1 MAEIKNSVL
10 LNSILNCTDGL
21 CEENG
26 CSSQTADYI
35 IAAALSVME
44 APESE
49 AYDED
54 ELLRTKDL
62 LSRFDYTSEK
72 KDELIQRWAG
82 KTIPLNDKIALAAK
96 KKSAEEQVK
105 KENRTEITAV
115 DLLELI
121 LSGSKRPQ
129 GNAEEGTVDK
139 GTEKAQTEN
148 MTEEVQAAG
157 NEIQGEKNKPAT
169 MTSIIE
175 RASGIQRE
183 LQTSILGQQ
192 HAVNAVAS
200 GIFQAELRTAVE
212 NNRKLPRA
220 TFLLAG
226 PPGVGKTFLAEETA
240 RVLGLPFYRFDM
252 SEYTDTTSQME
263 LAGTPENYAGSKE
276 GLLTGF
282 VRKNPRCVLLFDE
295 IEKTTLKVIHLFLQV
310 LDAGRLRDLM
320 TNKEVDF
327 SNAIL
332 FFTTNA
338 GRRLYEDKQT
348 EDLSSLSREVILDAL
363 RNEVNPQTGEP
374 FFPEAICSRFA
385 SGSVVVLNHLQAH
398 HLYQLAQRQLYRHA
412 DDIEKALGIDVEIS
426 PETVSAI
433 VFAEGASADAR
444 TVKGRADAFISGEL
458 YELYQLLSEEDI
470 NKSESIKKIRFD
482 VDLENAPEDVA
493 GLFRPTGEMHVLAY
507 TSKTVKTSENCT
519 FKPEMHY
526 VSSYP
531 EVEDVL
537 ENYDIDYMLFDV
549 FAGTNGAETDLLNWE
564 DVQTSER
571 SFLNLFMAEHPA
583 IPIIILESDSNR
595 LSEVE
600 KISYLRKG
608 VRGFINFDSEDLP
621 KRIEELSK
629 EVFQQNCMA
638 RLARSNA
645 LLSYE
650 TSQKADATMEE
661 AEIRLFDLK
670 LEKAIKGEDADNIM
684 SLLSTPDET
693 FDDVIGAD
701 EAKSELRYFV
711 EYMKAPKEFRRKGVS
726 APKGILLY
734 GPPGT
739 GKTMLARAFAAE
751 AGATF
756 IATEGNQ
763 FAKKYVGEGAE
774 MVHRLFAIARRYAP
788 SILFV
793 DEIDTIARKRTGNDS
808 DVSRESENILTAF
821 FAEMDGFSTDTDKPV
836 FVLGATNYQVD
847 GSSSM
852 SLDPAMLRRFD
863 RSILVDLP
871 DKENRKRYL
880 ANRISE
886 TPLFDVSEAEIE
898 NIADRTTGMSIAQL
912 SSMIDMA
919 IRTAVRKG
927 HEIIDDNILDD
938 VLETFK
944 NGEKLEWSHETAL
957 RTARHEAGH
966 TLVSWILGEK
976 PSFVTISSRADYGGY
991 MQFADS
997 EKHMG
1002 YTKKQ
1007 LLNRV
1012 KAALGG
1018 RAAELIYYGTEEGL
1032 STGASGD
1039 LASATEIVT
1048 KMLTVF
1054 GMFEDFGI
1062 AAVSMT
1068 EDRKREEVIEKTN
1081 EILSGQMKEATLIIK
1096 ENKKAID
1103 QMVNQLLASNSMNGE
1118 AIDKLFNDL
1127 NIKQ

>member
-1 MAEIKNSVL
+1 MAQIKTSRL
-10 LNSILNCTDGL
+10 LSSILKYTDGL
-21 CEENG
+21 CEENK

-35 IAAALSVME
+35 IAAALSVTE
-44 APESE
+44 ADDSDL
-49 AYDED
+49 YDID
-54 ELLRTKDL
+54 ELTRTKAL
-62 LSRFDYTSEK
+62 LLQFDYTPEK
-72 KDELIQRWAG
+72 KEELILKWAG
-82 KTIPLNDKIALAAK
+82 KNIPFNDKIALAAK
-96 KKSAEEQVK
+96 KKSAEEQAK
-105 KENRTEITAV
+105 KENRAEITAV
-115 DLLELI
+115 DLLALI
-121 LSGSKRPQ
+121 LSGSKRSQ
-129 GNAEEGTVDK
+129 ENAEEEKTSKEAEHSTTETV
-139 GTEKAQTEN
+139 
-148 MTEEVQAAG
+148 TEEIQPAG
-157 NEIQGEKNKPAT
+157 VENREEESEPVT
-169 MTSIIE
+169 MVRIIE
-175 RASGIQRE
+175 RATGIQRE
-183 LQTSILGQQ
+183 LQASVFGQQ
-192 HAVNAVAS
+192 HAVNAVAA
-200 GIFQAELRTAVE
+200 GIFQAELRSAVE
-212 NNRKLPRA
+212 SDRKLPRA

-226 PPGVGKTFLAEETA
+226 PPGVGKTYLAEETA

-252 SEYTDTTSQME
+252 SEYTDATSQME

-282 VRKNPRCVLLFDE
+282 VRKNPRCVILFDE

-374 FFPEAICSRFA
+374 FFPGAICSRFA
-385 SGSVVVLNHLQAH
+385 SGSVVVLNHLKAH
-398 HLYQLAQRQLYRHA
+398 HLYQLAQRQLSGHA
-412 DDIEKALGIDVEIS
+412 DDIEKALGIDVDIS
-426 PETVSAI
+426 PEIVSAI

-444 TVKGRADAFISGEL
+444 TVKGRADSFISSEL
-458 YELYQLLSEEDI
+458 YELYQLLSEEGL
-470 NKSESIKKIRFD
+470 NGAEGVRRIRFN
-482 VDLENAPEDVA
+482 VDLEDAPENVA
-493 GLFRPTGEMHVLAY
+493 SLFRPSGEMHVLAY
-507 TSKTVKTSENCT
+507 TSRMMKISENHT
-519 FKPEMHY
+519 FNPEIHY
-526 VSSYP
+526 VSCYP
-531 EVEDVL
+531 EAEDIL

-549 FAGTNGAETDLLNWE
+549 FAGTDSIETDLLNWE

-571 SFLNLFMAEHPA
+571 GFLIMFMTEHPA
-583 IPIIILESDSNR
+583 VPVIILESDSNR

-600 KISYLRKG
+600 KVSYLRRG
-608 VRGFINFDSEDLP
+608 VRGFINADSEDLP
-621 KRIEELSK
+621 EEIEELSK
-629 EVFQQNCMA
+629 EVFQQNCMS
-638 RLARSNA
+638 RLARSNV

-650 TSQKADATMEE
+650 TSQRVDQAGEE
-661 AEIRLFDLK
+661 AVVELFDLK
-670 LEKAIKGEDADNIM
+670 LEKAIKGEDVDNIM

-763 FAKKYVGEGAE
+763 FAKKYVGEGSE

-793 DEIDTIARKRTGNDS
+793 DEIDTIARKRTGNNS

-847 GSSSM
+847 GNSSM

-880 ANRISE
+880 TNRISE
-886 TPLFDVSEAEIE
+886 TPLFDVSEAEVE
-898 NIADRTTGMSIAQL
+898 NIADRTTGMSIALL
-912 SSMIDMA
+912 SSMLDMA
-919 IRTAVRKG
+919 IRTAMREGYEK
-927 HEIIDDNILDD
+927 IDDAILDD
-938 VLETFK
+938 VLESFK
-944 NGEKLEWSHETAL
+944 NGEKLEWSPETTL

-966 TLVSWILGEK
+966 TVVSWILGEK

-997 EKHMG
+997 EKHIG

-1012 KAALGG
+1012 RAALGG
-1018 RAAELIYYGTEEGL
+1018 RAAELVYYGSDEGM

-1039 LASATEIVT
+1039 LASATDIIT
-1048 KMLTVF
+1048 NMLTVY

-1062 AAVSMT
+1062 AAIS
-1068 EDRKREEVIEKTN
+1068 EDRKREEVIKKTN
-1081 EILSGQMKEATLIIK
+1081 EILSVQMQEAITIIK
-1096 ENKKAID
+1096 DNKNAID
-1103 QMVNQLLASNSMNGE
+1103 QMVDQLLSSNSMNSD

-1127 NIKQ
+1127 NIKK